1 MDLHRP
7 DSADGRSEENG
18 LTEKI
23 NRIIYSALD
32 GRTAPLKPGPSDV
45 HILMGN
51 RSMVG
56 RRTLT
61 PLIKVRILVPQ
72 PNKIK
77 HLQALNLVSGL
88 RFSVIVI
95 NL

>member
-1 MDLHRP
+1 M
-7 DSADGRSEENG
+7 AGRRQGEENG
-18 LTEKI
+18 LTDKI
-23 NRIIYSALD
+23 NRIIYSAPD
-32 GRTAPLKPGPSDV
+32 GRAAPLHTVRTV

-61 PLIKVRILVPQ
+61 PLIKVRILCSSAKL
-72 PNKIK
+72 N
-77 HLQALNLVSGL
+77 QALTSFKTGFRAL
-88 RFSVIVI
+88 FMIVI

>member
-1 MDLHRP
+1 M
-7 DSADGRSEENG
+7 AGRRRGEENW
-18 LTEKI
+18 LTDKI
-23 NRIIYSALD
+23 NRIIYSAPD
-32 GRTAPLKPGPSDV
+32 GRRSTAENRPGDV
-45 HILMGN
+45 HVLMGN

-77 HLQALNLVSGL
+77 HLQALKLVSDL
-88 RFSVIVI
+88 YFSVIVI